1 VIAIVDYGMGNLR
14 SVAKALE
21 YVGAEP
27 TVTSDPTVVAEADAV
42 VLPGQGAFGAAMQRL
57 DEQGMTQAVVDSIA
71 SGKPYLGICLGLQV
85 LFESSEEAPGVTG
98 FGLLGGTVDRFDTE
112 LKVPHMGWNQLV
124 HNKPTPH
131 FRTLDPED
139 YVYFVH
145 SYYVAPT
152 DRSVIAAE
160 TDYDIRFTS
169 AVHADNM
176 CATQFHPEKSQR
188 VGLGIL
194 ESFAEMTR

>member
-1 VIAIVDYGMGNLR
+1 MIAIVDYGMGNLR

-71 SGKPYLGICLGLQV
+71 AGKPYLGICLGLQV
-85 LFESSEEAPGVTG
+85 LFESSEEAPGVKG
-98 FGLLGGTVDRFDTE
+98 FGLLAGTVDRFETD

-131 FRTLDPED
+131 FQTLDPED
-139 YVYFVH
+139 YVYFV
-145 SYYVAPT
+145 
-152 DRSVIAAE
+152 RSL
-160 TDYDIRFTS
+160 T
-169 AVHADNM
+169 
-176 CATQFHPEKSQR
+176 
-188 VGLGIL
+188 GIQIPITAGRP
-194 ESFAEMTR
+194 F